1 MNEVKLFENE
11 EFGKVRTII
20 IGNEPYFVG
29 KDVAEALGFTNSRD
43 AIATHVFEDDKGVEK
58 IDTLGGKQNMTVINE
73 SGLYALVFGSRLESA
88 KRFKHWVTSEVLP
101 SIRKHGIYA
110 TDNVIDNILNNPDF
124 GIELLTKLKEERSAR
139 VEAEKKNAILTHVNK
154 TYTMTFKHWVTSEVL
169 PSIRK
174 HGIYATDNVID
185 NILNNPDFGIE
196 LLTKLKEER
205 SARVEAEKKNAIL
218 THVNKTYTMTEIAK
232 ELNLKSAT
240 ELNKI
245 LADKHIQ
252 YKVNNTWVF
261 YSDYSNLGYEDIK
274 QEVLD
279 NGHVI
284 YHRKITQI
292 GRAFILGLFKE
303 AVA

>member
-154 TYTMTFKHWVTSEVL
+154 TYTMT
-169 PSIRK
+169 
-174 HGIYATDNVID
+174 
-185 NILNNPDFGIE
+185 
-196 LLTKLKEER
+196 
-205 SARVEAEKKNAIL
+205 
-218 THVNKTYTMTEIAK
+218 EIAK